1 MSKPTVSATGGAVS
15 AEGHNSRRS
24 LLMDDKTAESMRRFL
39 AVAKE
44 QRYPT
49 LFIKLLQE
57 ALADWDARPRTLH

>member
-1 MSKPTVSATGGAVS
+1 MSKPTVSAAGGAVS
-15 AEGHNSRRS
+15 AEGHKFRRS
-24 LLMDDKTAESMRRFL
+24 LLMEDKTAESMRRFL
-39 AVAKE
+39 AAAKE